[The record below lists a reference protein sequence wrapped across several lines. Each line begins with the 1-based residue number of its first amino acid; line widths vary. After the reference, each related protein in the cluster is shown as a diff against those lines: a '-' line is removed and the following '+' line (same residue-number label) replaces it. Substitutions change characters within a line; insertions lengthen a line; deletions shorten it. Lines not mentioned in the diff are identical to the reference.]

1 MPKKPAKPEILQ
13 ITLVKSAIG
22 YPKNQKATAR
32 ALGLSRI
39 NKTVAQ
45 PNTPEIRGMIEKI
58 IHLVVVE
65 KQVEK

>member
-1 MPKKPAKPEILQ
+1 MPKKPTKPEILQ

-22 YPKNQKATAR
+22 YPKQQKATAR

>member
-1 MPKKPAKPEILQ
+1 MPKKPTKPEILQ

-22 YPKNQKATAR
+22 YPKQQKATVR

-45 PNTPEIRGMIEKI
+45 PNTPEIRGMIDKI

>member
-1 MPKKPAKPEILQ
+1 MPKKPTKPETLQ
-13 ITLVKSAIG
+13 VTLVKSAIG
-22 YPKNQKATAR
+22 YPKQQKATAR

-39 NKTVAQ
+39 NKTVTH
-45 PNTPEIRGMIEKI
+45 PNTPEIRGMIGKI